1 MTRHIEAGLD
11 LLDRQILDSEGT
23 PVGKVDDLEL
33 NVRGKGDPPEV
44 VALLL
49 GTQAQGP
56 RVGGRIGEWMAR
68 IGGRI
73 AGTSDP
79 RRIPLELVAKFD
91 VSIHLNVPA
100 SSVSDPSG
108 LEAWLSERFVKRIP
122 GGRRASG

>member
-1 MTRHIEAGLD
+1 MTRHLDAGLD

-33 NVRGKGDPPEV
+33 SLGPDGRPPEV
-44 VALLL
+44 VALLV
-49 GTQAQGP
+49 GPQAQGP

-68 IGGRI
+68 IGARI

>member
-33 NVRGKGDPPEV
+33 NMRGQGDPPEV

-49 GTQAQGP
+49 GPQAQGP
-56 RVGGRIGEWMAR
+56 RVGGRIGDWMAR
-68 IGGRI
+68 IGARI

-100 SSVSDPSG
+100 SSVSDPRG
-108 LEAWLSERFVKRIP
+108 LEAWLSERFIGRIP